1 MLLIETRV
9 LGSKSEPIDRW
20 SIPVPPA
27 DDGEGGGG
35 LTLREL
41 ISRIVRQEVEGFE
54 RRRRA
59 RRLTRFLSEREI
71 ESGAARGKVDP
82 GGHTPSSGAVDVEGA
97 IATALVG
104 FEDGLYLVLLDGVE
118 QRELDAEVFLNAESR
133 VVFLRLTFLAGA

>member
-1 MLLIETRV
+1 MLLIETRII
-9 LGSKSEPIDRW
+9 GKKSAPIDRW

-27 DDGEGGGG
+27 GEEGGGGG

-54 RRRRA
+54 RRQRVQ
-59 RRLTRFLSEREI
+59 RLTRFLSSPEI
-71 ESGAARGKVDP
+71 EHGAARGKVDP
-82 GGHTPSSGAVDVEGA
+82 GGRPASDAVDVERA
-97 IATALVG
+97 VATALLG

-118 QRELDAEVFLNAESR
+118 QRELDAEVFLNAGSR